1 MGLVNNFPYVTFS
14 TEWQHWQPGS
24 LPKDLSICKKSTKE
38 FTESWVIILLKG
50 SNVNT
55 VIYTNPTTNSLE
67 LPFLQRRMTSPS
79 LFFFFFRN
87 IHNSWP
93 IPYHLAKTLRVAPS
107 CYTLHHAHPRDWPWS
122 VFIATLP
129 KFKMGNMIPTV
140 RPFKY
145 RSALSLLDKVTL
157 VVGLAKNSQSES
169 SVTPGLYPHI

>member
-14 TEWQHWQPGS
+14 TEWQHWQPES

-79 LFFFFFRN
+79 LFFSF
-87 IHNSWP
+87 
-93 IPYHLAKTLRVAPS
+93 
-107 CYTLHHAHPRDWPWS
+107 
-122 VFIATLP
+122 
-129 KFKMGNMIPTV
+129 
-140 RPFKY
+140 
-145 RSALSLLDKVTL
+145 
-157 VVGLAKNSQSES
+157 SET
-169 SVTPGLYPHI
+169 SVTAGLYPITLQRPYELLHLATPSIMPTPGTGLGVYSLLLFPNLKWATWFQLSDHLNTEVHCHCWIK